1 MILIVDD
8 NKEVRRMIRNL
19 VEDLDADFCECNDGV
34 QALSAY
40 QKNSPDWVLMDVQ
53 MKEMDG
59 LTATR
64 QIKSTFPEAK
74 VIILTNH
81 SDAKTKQAA
90 IEAGASGFVGKEN
103 LFALRD
109 IIIDKNTISWFKK

>member
-8 NKEVRRMIRNL
+8 NNQVRRMIRNL
-19 VEDLDADFCECNDGV
+19 VEDLETDFCECEDGV

-40 QKNSPDWVLMDVQ
+40 QENHPDWVLMDVQ

-59 LTATR
+59 FTATR
-64 QIKSTFPEAK
+64 QIKNTFPEAK

-90 IEAGASGFVGKEN
+90 IDAGASAFVGKEN
-103 LFALRD
+103 LFALRE

>member
-8 NKEVRRMIRNL
+8 NNEVRRMIRNL
-19 VEDLDADFCECNDGV
+19 VEDLETDFCECNDGV

-40 QKNSPDWVLMDVQ
+40 QENSPDWVLMDVQ

-64 QIKSTFPEAK
+64 QIKDAFPKAK

-81 SDAKTKQAA
+81 SDVKTRQAA
-90 IEAGASGFVGKEN
+90 IEAGASAFVGKEN
-103 LFALRD
+103 LFALRE
-109 IIIDKNTISWFKK
+109 IITDKTRISWFKK